1 MGEPRAIEALSIV
14 RPCMYF
20 EPVRYFGQTD
30 VQGKLF
36 QNCLY
41 RYRYANN
48 VMYEEVW
55 NLNSGSWEATSL
67 LTGMIIHGECT
78 LEEITAN
85 EAMLVSP
92 AALKFKAT

>member
-1 MGEPRAIEALSIV
+1 
-14 RPCMYF
+14 
-20 EPVRYFGQTD
+20 
-30 VQGKLF
+30 
-36 QNCLY
+36 
-41 RYRYANN
+41 
-48 VMYEEVW
+48 MYEEVW